1 MEYIGIGIVI
11 LVVIAFFKTVRIV
24 PQKTA
29 YIVERLGQYSRT
41 LDAGFY
47 ILIPFLDKV
56 SYKRSLKEE
65 ALDVPQQN
73 CIIKDNVSIGVD
85 GILYI
90 QVIDAKRSAY
100 GIEDYK
106 YATSQ
111 IAQTTMR
118 SIFGTFDLDE
128 TFKAREAINS
138 KVVQAVDEA
147 SDPWGVKVTRYEVK
161 DIEPPQS
168 IIESMEKQMKAE
180 RDKRA
185 MIAESEGEKQSEINR
200 AEGKRQAMIAE
211 SEGEK
216 QKRINEAEGKAV
228 EIEKVSEATA
238 RGIAKIAIGIGKENG
253 KDAVNLR
260 IAEQYI
266 KQFGNLAKENNT
278 MIIPSTL
285 SDISGFV
292 ASAVKVIDTVIP
304 KKVLSDSLQ
313 K

>member
-1 MEYIGIGIVI
+1 MEYIGIGIAIV
-11 LVVIAFFKTVRIV
+11 VVIAFFKTIRIV
-24 PQKTA
+24 PQKSA

-47 ILIPFLDKV
+47 ILIPFLDKIA
-56 SYKRSLKEE
+56 YKRSLKEE
-65 ALDVPQQN
+65 ALDVPQQI
-73 CIIKDNVSIGVD
+73 CITRDNVSIGVD

-90 QVIDAKRSAY
+90 QVVDAKRSAY

-128 TFKAREAINS
+128 TFKAREVINS

-216 QKRINEAEGKAV
+216 QKRINEAEGKAI
-228 EIEKVSEATA
+228 EIEAVAEATA
-238 RGIAKIAIGIGKENG
+238 RGIAKMAIGIGKENG

-266 KQFGNLAKENNT
+266 KEFGNLARKNNT
-278 MIIPSTL
+278 MIIPATF
-285 SDISGFV
+285 SDISGLV
-292 ASAVKVIDTVIP
+292 ASAVKVIDAVKP
-304 KKVLSDSLQ
+304 KAGH
-313 K
+313 

>member
-73 CIIKDNVSIGVD
+73 CITKDNVSIGVD

-292 ASAVKVIDTVIP
+292 ASAVKVIDTVNP
-304 KKVLSDSLQ
+304 KKELSGAL
-313 K
+313 KK

>member
-11 LVVIAFFKTVRIV
+11 VVVIAFFKTVRII

-29 YIVERLGQYSRT
+29 CVIERLGQYSKT
-41 LDAGFY
+41 LNAGFY

-65 ALDVPQQN
+65 AIDVPQQT
-73 CIIKDNVSIGVD
+73 CITKDNVSIGVD

-90 QVIDAKRSAY
+90 QVVDAKRSAY
-100 GIEDYK
+100 GIDDYK

-128 TFKAREAINS
+128 TFMAREAINS

-185 MIAESEGEKQSEINR
+185 TIAESEGEKQSEINR

-216 QKRINEAEGKAV
+216 QKRINEAEGKSV
-228 EIEKVSEATA
+228 EIEKVAEATA
-238 RGIAKIAIGIGKENG
+238 RGIAKIAMGISKENG

-266 KQFGNLAKENNT
+266 KAFGNLAKQNNT

-292 ASAVKVIDTVIP
+292 ASAAKVIDTVTP
-304 KKVLSDSLQ
+304 KKVVSGSL
-313 K
+313 KT